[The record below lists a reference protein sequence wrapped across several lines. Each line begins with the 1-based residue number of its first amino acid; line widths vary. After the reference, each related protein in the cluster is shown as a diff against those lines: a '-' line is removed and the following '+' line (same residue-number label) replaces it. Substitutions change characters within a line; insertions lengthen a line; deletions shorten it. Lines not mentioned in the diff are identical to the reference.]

1 MFQVYP
7 SYKQLKQMLY
17 ELLHIELLMYNQ
29 YTKPYHISNMGKR
42 FLEMYRELLKSGIYD
57 K

>member
-1 MFQVYP
+1 MFRVYP
-7 SYKQLKQMLY
+7 LYNQLKQMLD
-17 ELLHIELLMYNQ
+17 ELLHVQMLMYNQ
-29 YTKPYHISNMGKR
+29 YTKTNHTSNMGKR

>member
-1 MFQVYP
+1 MFQVYT